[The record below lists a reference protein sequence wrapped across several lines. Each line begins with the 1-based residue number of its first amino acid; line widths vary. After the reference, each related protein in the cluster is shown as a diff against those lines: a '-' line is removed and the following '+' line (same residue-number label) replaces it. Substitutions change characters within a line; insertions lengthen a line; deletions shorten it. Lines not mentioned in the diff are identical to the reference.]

1 MVAEPAG
8 ADMSAARRETKK
20 SGAPDRRRYI
30 QVARETTSVGGALQ
44 ETSDPFGNSEEVA
57 RLYTELVNSFG
68 SNDSEA
74 VRLIYRA
81 LLRLGRPRAEI
92 LAEVARVAAAQEA
105 TQTRSGSLGQAIAPT
120 ELESVAPT
128 TAVHAQSRPRLLP
141 ASAGFRPALNS
152 ANLREARSLQRKE
165 RKESR
170 PTRLNVRSL
179 LRAPAAC
186 FTPLGAAAGTAIL
199 INLLISAG
207 ATSSVPKQEATAP
220 STEASATPFEPTAI
234 PSIETP
240 ASAPAE
246 PARILDYN
254 DVVRHLSAGE
264 VATLRARGDTLLSM
278 GDVTSSRL
286 FYERAFIAGDAQAAI
301 RLGATYDPVF
311 LSRARVQGM
320 RGDMAIA
327 LEWYRRARDLGAVE
341 AESLLRSIQG
351 N

>member
-1 MVAEPAG
+1 M
-8 ADMSAARRETKK
+8 
-20 SGAPDRRRYI
+20 
-30 QVARETTSVGGALQ
+30 
-44 ETSDPFGNSEEVA
+44 
-57 RLYTELVNSFG
+57 
-68 SNDSEA
+68 
-74 VRLIYRA
+74 
-81 LLRLGRPRAEI
+81 
-92 LAEVARVAAAQEA
+92 
-105 TQTRSGSLGQAIAPT
+105 
-120 ELESVAPT
+120 
-128 TAVHAQSRPRLLP
+128 
-141 ASAGFRPALNS
+141 
-152 ANLREARSLQRKE
+152 
-165 RKESR
+165 
-170 PTRLNVRSL
+170 
-179 LRAPAAC
+179 
-186 FTPLGAAAGTAIL
+186 

-240 ASAPAE
+240 ASAPAA
-246 PARILDYN
+246 PAILDYN

>member
-1 MVAEPAG
+1 MPRRGDRHDGRTRGSRHERSEAG
-8 ADMSAARRETKK
+8 KKK

-152 ANLREARSLQRKE
+152 AKGS
-165 RKESR
+165 
-170 PTRLNVRSL
+170 RSL
-179 LRAPAAC
+179 LYTIRRRGRNSDIDKFANQCGCNLFCTQARSD
-186 FTPLGAAAGTAIL
+186 GT
-199 INLLISAG
+199 
-207 ATSSVPKQEATAP
+207 
-220 STEASATPFEPTAI
+220 
-234 PSIETP
+234 
-240 ASAPAE
+240 
-246 PARILDYN
+246 
-254 DVVRHLSAGE
+254 
-264 VATLRARGDTLLSM
+264 
-278 GDVTSSRL
+278 
-286 FYERAFIAGDAQAAI
+286 FY
-301 RLGATYDPVF
+301 
-311 LSRARVQGM
+311 
-320 RGDMAIA
+320 
-327 LEWYRRARDLGAVE
+327 
-341 AESLLRSIQG
+341 
-351 N
+351 

>member
-8 ADMSAARRETKK
+8 ADMSAARRATRK

-240 ASAPAE
+240 ASAPAA
-246 PARILDYN
+246 PAILDYN

-278 GDVTSSRL
+278 GDVTSRRL
-286 FYERAFIAGDAQAAI
+286 FYERTFIAGVAQAAI

>member
-1 MVAEPAG
+1 
-8 ADMSAARRETKK
+8 
-20 SGAPDRRRYI
+20 
-30 QVARETTSVGGALQ
+30 LQ

-170 PTRLNVRSL
+170 PMRLNVRTL
-179 LRAPAAC
+179 LNAPAAW
-186 FTPLGAAAGTAIL
+186 FTPLAVAAGTAIL

-311 LSRARVQGM
+311 LSRARVQGA
-320 RGDMAIA
+320 RSDMTIA